1 MMFDRRSAL
10 GALIALGAVA
20 AGGCSNTVTDAVLQK
35 DDGPVVRGIS
45 YIGIS
50 VSDIDRTAAYF
61 TGAGGL
67 HEVDRSDLRGV
78 ALDRIAGK
86 KISAKTRTLRS
97 NSGQIRLMQFDR
109 PAAGSQAAGVVPVQG
124 PGITH
129 VCFQSPDSKPIF
141 PKFVAAGARP
151 LSRTGDLVQLRPD
164 VPVKYAYLRDADGTM
179 IEIEQLLL
187 DNLPF
192 DHRMRHVAIA
202 SLDIDRTIAFYTAVL
217 GKAPRERRSN
227 LVNKTL
233 DVTAN
238 IDDLKLD
245 VGWFQVG
252 NLELEI
258 WEYLNPAPIP
268 AAEARPLEALGHN
281 MIVFDVSDPAVALN
295 RLEDAGGLRVAAP
308 SAMDGGQIA
317 FGRDPD
323 GNLIGFFRPGSDG
336 SAFSTHGLVY

>member
-1 MMFDRRSAL
+1 MLFSRRRAL
-10 GALIALGAVA
+10 GAFIYLGAVVT
-20 AGGCSNTVTDAVLQK
+20 GSCSSTSSDAITLGA
-35 DDGPVVRGIS
+35 DGPVVRGIS

-50 VSDIDRTAAYF
+50 VSDIERTAAYF

-67 HEVDRSDLRGV
+67 IEVDRSDLRGV

-86 KISAKTRTLRS
+86 SVSGKTRTLRS

-109 PAAGSQAAGVVPVQG
+109 PTAAARAAGVVPVQG

-141 PKFVAAGARP
+141 PKFVAAGAKP

-187 DNLPF
+187 ENLTF

-202 SLDIDRTIAFYTAVL
+202 SLDIDRTVAFYTAVL

-233 DVTAN
+233 DVTAS

-245 VGWFQVG
+245 VAWFQVG

-258 WEYLNPAPIP
+258 WEYLNPVPMP
-268 AAEARPLEALGHN
+268 ATEARPLEALGHN
-281 MIVFDVSDPAVALN
+281 MIVFDVSNTAVALQ
-295 RLEDAGGLRVAAP
+295 RLQDAGGLRVASP
-308 SAMDGGQIA
+308 SPIDGGEIA

-323 GNLIGFFRPGSDG
+323 GNLIGFFQPGSDG
-336 SAFSTHGLVY
+336 SPFSTRGLVY

>member
-1 MMFDRRSAL
+1 MMFDRRRAL
-10 GALIALGAVA
+10 GALIALGAA
-20 AGGCSNTVTDAVLQK
+20 ATAGCSNTGATAAPQTDA
-35 DDGPVVRGIS
+35 GPVVRGIS

-61 TGAGGL
+61 SGAGGL
-67 HEVDRSDLRGV
+67 IEVDRSDLRGA
-78 ALDRIAGK
+78 ALDRIGGK
-86 KISAKTRTLRS
+86 TIRAKTRTLRS
-97 NSGQIRLMQFDR
+97 NTGQVRLMQFEQ
-109 PAAGSQAAGVVPVQG
+109 PAAAARAAKVVPVQG

-141 PKFVAAGARP
+141 PKFVAAGAKP

-187 DNLPF
+187 DNLKF
-192 DHRMRHVAIA
+192 EHRMRHVAIA
-202 SLDIDRTIAFYTAVL
+202 SMDIDRTVAFYTSVL

-233 DVTAN
+233 DITAN
-238 IDDLKLD
+238 LDDMKLD
-245 VGWFQVG
+245 VAWFQVG

-268 AAEARPLEALGHN
+268 ATEPRPLEALGHN
-281 MIVFDVSDPAVALN
+281 MIVFDVSDPAAALR
-295 RLEDAGGLRVAAP
+295 RLQEAGGVTVAAP
-308 SAMDGGQIA
+308 SPMDGGHIA

-323 GNLIGFFRPGSDG
+323 GNLIGFFRPGT
-336 SAFSTHGLVY
+336 SASPFSTLGLVY

>member
-10 GALIALGAVA
+10 GALIAFGAVA
-20 AGGCSNTVTDAVLQK
+20 AGGCSSTTAEAALQT

-50 VSDIDRTAAYF
+50 VSNIERSAAYF
-61 TGAGGL
+61 AGAGGL
-67 HEVDRSDLRGV
+67 LEVDRSELRAI

-86 KISAKTRTLRS
+86 TVSARTRTLRS

-109 PAAGSQAAGVVPVQG
+109 PAAAAQAAGVVPVQG

-141 PKFVAAGARP
+141 PKFVAAGAKP

-187 DNLPF
+187 DNLTF

-202 SLDIDRTIAFYTAVL
+202 SLDIDRTVAFYTAVL

-238 IDDLKLD
+238 IDNLKLD
-245 VGWFQVG
+245 VAWFQVG

-258 WEYLNPAPIP
+258 WEYLNPAPAP
-268 AAEARPLEALGHN
+268 AGEARPLEALGHN
-281 MIVFDVSDPAVALN
+281 MIVFHVSDPAVALQS
-295 RLEDAGGLRVAAP
+295 LEAAGGLRVTAP
-308 SAMDGGQIA
+308 SVMDGGQIA

-323 GNLIGFFRPGSDG
+323 GNLIGFFRPGSDA
-336 SAFSTHGLVY
+336 SPFSTRGLVY

>member
-1 MMFDRRSAL
+1 MVFSRRGAL
-10 GALIALGAVA
+10 GALIAFGAVVT
-20 AGGCSNTVTDAVLQK
+20 GSCSSASPDAPPA
-35 DDGPVVRGIS
+35 DAGPVVRGIS

-50 VSDIDRTAAYF
+50 VSDVDRTAAYF
-61 TGAGGL
+61 VGAGGL
-67 HEVDRSDLRGV
+67 SEVDRSDLHGA

-109 PAAGSQAAGVVPVQG
+109 PAATARAAGIVPVQG

-129 VCFQSPDSKPIF
+129 VCFQSPDSNPIF
-141 PKFVAAGARP
+141 PKFIAAGAKP

-192 DHRMRHVAIA
+192 DRRMRHVAIA
-202 SLDIDRTIAFYTAVL
+202 ALDIDRTVAFYTAVL

-233 DVTAN
+233 DITSG

-245 VGWFQVG
+245 VAWFQVG

-258 WEYLNPAPIP
+258 WEYLNPAPTP
-268 AAEARPLEALGHN
+268 ATEARPLEARGHN
-281 MIVFDVSDPAVALN
+281 MIVFDVSDPALALR
-295 RLEDAGGLRVAAP
+295 RLQDAGGIHVAAP
-308 SAMDGGQIA
+308 SPMDEGHIA

-323 GNLIGFFRPGSDG
+323 GNLIGFFRPGSD
-336 SAFSTHGLVY
+336 SSPFSTHGLVY

>member
-10 GALIALGAVA
+10 GALICLAAVVT
-20 AGGCSNTVTDAVLQK
+20 GSCSSSGSDATMPVA
-35 DDGPVVRGIS
+35 DGPLVRGIS

-50 VSDIDRTAAYF
+50 VSDIDRTTAYF
-61 TGAGGL
+61 AGAGGL
-67 HEVDRSDLRGV
+67 IEVDRSDLRGA
-78 ALDRIAGK
+78 ALDRIGGK
-86 KISAKTRTLRS
+86 TIRAKTRTLRS
-97 NSGQIRLMQFDR
+97 NSGQVRLMQFDQ
-109 PAAGSQAAGVVPVQG
+109 PAAAARAAKIVPVQG

-129 VCFQSPDSKPIF
+129 VCFQSPDNKPIF
-141 PKFVAAGARP
+141 PKFVAAGAMP

-187 DNLPF
+187 DNLKF

-202 SLDIDRTIAFYTAVL
+202 SMDIDRTVAFYTAVL

-233 DVTAN
+233 DITAN
-238 IDDLKLD
+238 LDDMKLD
-245 VGWFQVG
+245 VAWFQVG

-258 WEYLNPAPIP
+258 WEYLNPAPTP
-268 AAEARPLEALGHN
+268 ATEARPLEALGHN
-281 MIVFDVSDPAVALN
+281 MIVFDVSDPAVALQ
-295 RLEDAGGLRVAAP
+295 RLEDAGGLRVTAP
-308 SAMDGGQIA
+308 SPMDGGQIA

-323 GNLIGFFRPGSDG
+323 GNLIGFFRPGSE
-336 SAFSTHGLVY
+336 SSPFSTLGLTY

>member
-86 KISAKTRTLRS
+86 KISAKTVTLRS

-109 PAAGSQAAGVVPVQG
+109 PAAGAQAAGVVPVQG

-323 GNLIGFFRPGSDG
+323 GTLIGFFRPGSDG

>member
-10 GALIALGAVA
+10 GALIAFGAVA
-20 AGGCSNTVTDAVLQK
+20 TGGCSSTAAEAALQA

-45 YIGIS
+45 YIGIA
-50 VSDIDRTAAYF
+50 VSNIDRTAAYF
-61 TGAGGL
+61 AGAGGL
-67 HEVDRSDLRGV
+67 LEVDRSELRAI

-109 PAAGSQAAGVVPVQG
+109 PAAATQVAGVVPVQG

-141 PKFVAAGARP
+141 PKFVAAGAKP

-179 IEIEQLLL
+179 IEIEQLLI
-187 DNLPF
+187 DNLTF

-202 SLDIDRTIAFYTAVL
+202 SLDIDRTVAFYTAVL

-238 IDDLKLD
+238 IDNLKLD
-245 VGWFQVG
+245 VAWFQVG

-258 WEYLNPAPIP
+258 WEYLNPAPTP
-268 AAEARPLEALGHN
+268 LAEARPLEALGHN
-281 MIVFDVSDPAVALN
+281 MIVFDVSDPAAALQK
-295 RLEDAGGLRVAAP
+295 LQDAGGLRVAAP

-323 GNLIGFFRPGSDG
+323 GNLIGFFRPGSDA
-336 SAFSTHGLVY
+336 SPFSTRGLVY

>member
-10 GALIALGAVA
+10 GALIALGAVV
-20 AGGCSNTVTDAVLQK
+20 AGGCSNTGTEAVLQA

-61 TGAGGL
+61 SGAGGL
-67 HEVDRSDLRGV
+67 IEVDRGDLRGV
-78 ALDRIAGK
+78 VLDRIAGK
-86 KISAKTRTLRS
+86 KINAKTRTLRS
-97 NSGQIRLMQFDR
+97 NNGQVRLMQFDR
-109 PAAGSQAAGVVPVQG
+109 PAAGAQAAGVVPVQG

-141 PKFVAAGARP
+141 PKFVAAGAKP

-179 IEIEQLLL
+179 IEIEQLLI
-187 DNLPF
+187 DNLTF
-192 DHRMRHVAIA
+192 DRRMRHVAIA
-202 SLDIDRTIAFYTAVL
+202 SLDIDRTVAFYAAVL

-245 VGWFQVG
+245 VAWFQVG

-268 AAEARPLEALGHN
+268 AREARPLEALGHN
-281 MIVFDVSDPAVALN
+281 MIVFDVSDPAAALKS
-295 RLEDAGGLRVAAP
+295 LEDAGGFRVAGP

-317 FGRDPD
+317 LGRDPD
-323 GNLIGFFRPGSDG
+323 GNLIGFFRPGSDA
-336 SAFSTHGLVY
+336 SPFSTRGLVY